1 MIEDIC
7 EITEGNMRDTVGER
21 AEILGTRIASV
32 MIHSTIYLSLVAKSR
47 QILEDPHSSIG
58 LQAEFN
64 IL

>member
-1 MIEDIC
+1 MIEDTR

-47 QILEDPHSSIG
+47 QILEDPPSSIG

-64 IL
+64 IP